1 MIRSFYFVPGQKLL
15 VDLPVGEYA
24 VAIGA
29 PSSLLWVDFAGE
41 ANNICE
47 PILLDT
53 FHFHPLAVDDA
64 LKETHTPKVDDW
76 GDYIYLVLNSLDMR
90 NPDGLASGI
99 LELDIFLGHNYIVTH
114 HDEPFAA
121 VETVRETCLK
131 DERYTAN
138 GPDYL
143 LYQLIDQLVAE
154 YWPIVE
160 QIDGDIDEIENGV
173 FKNADPHM
181 LERVFRLKR
190 TLVSMRRIISP
201 QREVLNKLARDNYHV
216 IDPKDRIL
224 FRDIYDHLVR
234 LHDLNESLRDLVG
247 GTLDT
252 YLSVVNNRM
261 NEIMKTLTIITVL
274 FMPITFVTGFYGM
287 NFFQPAA
294 VALGGW
300 TGMNPFYVALSIL
313 IALPIFMLLWMR
325 RRTWL

>member
-1 MIRSFYFVPGQKLL
+1 MIRSFYFVTGQKLL
-15 VDLPVGEYA
+15 VDVPVQEYA
-24 VAIGA
+24 AAVGA
-29 PSSLLWVDFAGE
+29 PSSFLWVDFAGE
-41 ANNICE
+41 PNSTCE

-76 GDYIYLVLNSLDMR
+76 GEYIYIVLNSLDTR
-90 NPDGLASGI
+90 NPDGLASDI
-99 LELDIFLGHNYIVTH
+99 LELDIFLGRNFIVTH

-121 VETVRETCLK
+121 IETVREACLK
-131 DERYTAN
+131 DERFTAN

-160 QIDGDIDEIENGV
+160 QIDRDIDEIEDGV
-173 FKNADPHM
+173 IKDPDPHM
-181 LERVFRLKR
+181 LERVFGLKR

-201 QREVLNKLARDNYHV
+201 QREVLNKLARDNYKV

-261 NEIMKTLTIITVL
+261 NEIMKTLTIIAVL

-287 NFFQPAA
+287 NFFQP
-294 VALGGW
+294 VATELGGL
-300 TGMNPFYVALSIL
+300 TGINPFFLAMVIL
-313 IALPIFMLLWMR
+313 IALPMGMLWWMR

>member
-1 MIRSFYFVPGQKLL
+1 VADI
-15 VDLPVGEYA
+15 PVTEYA
-24 VAIGA
+24 AAVQA
-29 PSSLLWVDFAGE
+29 PGSLLWVDFAGE
-41 ANNICE
+41 PNGVCE

-53 FHFHPLAVDDA
+53 FRFHPLAVDDA

-76 GDYIYLVLNSLDMR
+76 GDYVYVVLNSLDMR
-90 NPDGLASGI
+90 NPDGLATGI
-99 LELDIFLGHNYIVTH
+99 LELDVFLGHTLIVTH

-121 VETVRETCLK
+121 IDTVRDTCLK
-131 DERYTAN
+131 DERYTSN

-143 LYQLIDQLVAE
+143 LYQIIDHLVAE

-160 QIDGDIDEIENGV
+160 QIDADIDEIENGV
-173 FKNADPHM
+173 LKGPNPRL
-181 LERVFRLKR
+181 LERLFGLKR
-190 TLVSMRRIISP
+190 TLISMRRIISP

-252 YLSVVNNRM
+252 YLSVVNNHM

-294 VALGGW
+294 VELGGW
-300 TGMNPFYVALSIL
+300 TGMNPFFIALGIL
-313 IALPIFMLLWMR
+313 ILLPMTMLLWMR